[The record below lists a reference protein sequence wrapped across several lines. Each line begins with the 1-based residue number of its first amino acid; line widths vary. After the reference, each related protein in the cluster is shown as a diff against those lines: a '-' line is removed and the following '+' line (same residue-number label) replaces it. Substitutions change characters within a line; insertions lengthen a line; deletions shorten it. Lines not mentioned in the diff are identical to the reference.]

1 MALDVGTFEI
11 VDKNNVATLLVDLND
26 TDGTSGTLPTGV
38 TSFVKELRLGNSP
51 LQGEHISAPGGIG
64 GISVDVRDQLVQMA
78 WNQVLLN
85 QEATPYDDL
94 RTAIRKIVRRL
105 REGHLIKITF
115 SGSAV
120 TQYVRLE
127 PSISGG
133 ALFSDPEDLFRGLT
147 SGAYPGGIPIEVWRQ
162 PQIELVSANLASAA
176 AINNGNLAGDV
187 TVDNATANMRSP
199 AKVAIKV
206 ASATAEV
213 AQVILGTRS
222 GSTGELAE
230 LDDLYQ
236 FTPTTPA
243 GITTAWGLIWSKV
256 ITPTDPL
263 ALAGRYRVFCAVK
276 PDAAVVYHF
285 LLRWASADIQPA
297 AHFAEDIVL
306 DLSDYGGGFSEFADV
321 EMTDPRGTGLDF
333 PATAEKLRLEM
344 WARVES
350 AGSATWDQVTLV
362 PADERFCI
370 VRSPGLVGEF
380 ARLGIRGDEMTL
392 SGATTN
398 DDGVA
403 TLDALNEYA
412 ETAAETLTAGIY
424 IWQFLG
430 KVRNKDKTRVKVGE
444 FQIIEGASTVVATVD
459 LYAKKGRIFTSYGTK
474 RVKRIVFKATG
485 AATYK
490 AKAIYTAATSTK
502 LDIRVRKIV
511 RSFIPIVGNNRQFI
525 LDGQNRTA
533 YIADTAGKRLW
544 PADVQGGIPDFA
556 PDKSLIV
563 ARLGDA
569 ATAAR
574 FIDADDRG
582 PLTMA
587 VPARAGTVTVDV
599 IPYGTH

>member
-38 TSFVKELRLGNSP
+38 TSIVRELSLGNSP

-64 GISVDVRDQLVQMA
+64 GISVDVRDQLVAMH
-78 WNQVLLN
+78 WNQALLN
-85 QEATPYDDL
+85 PEATPYDDL
-94 RTAIRKIVRRL
+94 RTAARKIVRRL
-105 REGHLIKITF
+105 REGHIIKIIF

-120 TQYVRLE
+120 TQFVRLE
-127 PSISGG
+127 PSIAGG
-133 ALFSDPEDLFRGLT
+133 ALFEDPDDLFRGLT
-147 SGAYPGGIPIEVWRQ
+147 SGNYPDGIPIEVWRQ
-162 PQIELVSANLASAA
+162 PQIELASANLLSAA
-176 AINNGNLAGDV
+176 AISNANLAGDELA
-187 TVDNATANMRSP
+187 NNSTANMRSP
-199 AKVAIKV
+199 AKISVKV
-206 ASATAEV
+206 AAAAEV
-213 AQVILGTRS
+213 AQVILGVRS
-222 GSTGELAE
+222 KGNLTEFRT
-230 LDDLYQ
+230 LYQ
-236 FTPTTPA
+236 FVPTTPA
-243 GITTAWGLIWSKV
+243 AITTAWALIWSKV
-256 ITPTDPL
+256 ITPTDVQ
-263 ALAGRYRVFCAVK
+263 ALAGRFRLFAGVK

-285 LLRWASADIQPA
+285 SLRWATADIQPA
-297 AHFAEDIVL
+297 GNVAEEVVL

-321 EMTDPRGTGLDF
+321 ELGSVDF
-333 PATAEKLRLEM
+333 PSTAEKLRLEL

-370 VRSPGLVGEF
+370 VRSPGLVNEF

-403 TLDALNEYA
+403 TLDALNDFA
-412 ETAAETLTAGIY
+412 ETPAETLSAGIY

-444 FQIIEGASTVVATVD
+444 FQIFEAAVAVATID
-459 LYAKKGRIFTSYGTK
+459 LFAKKGRIFTSYGNK

-485 AATYK
+485 AAAYK
-490 AKAIYTAATSTK
+490 ARVTYTAATSTK

-511 RSFIPIVGNNRQFI
+511 RSFIPIVGNNRQFV
-525 LDGQNRTA
+525 LDGPNRTA
-533 YIADTAGKRLW
+533 YIADSAGKRLW
-544 PADVQGGIPDFA
+544 PADVEGGLPDLA
-556 PDKSLIV
+556 PDSSVII

-569 ATAAR
+569 STAAR
-574 FIDADDRG
+574 FLDADDRG

-587 VPARAGTVTVDV
+587 VPDRAATLTVDV
-599 IPYGTH
+599 VPYGTH